1 MMKKIGCILG
11 VWLLVLV
18 QVTAFAESA
27 PAAVREASKSV
38 VRVISET
45 DSGTAF
51 GTGFAIGETSPVSYI
66 VTNYHV
72 VDGAKRVSILLSRD
86 NMIDAEVMTPLPA
99 SDIAILRLKSP
110 INLNPIKLNDS
121 EVKAGTGGYAL
132 GFPGDVDALSGAI
145 DQEVKIRSGNIGSQ
159 NSIQIYENF
168 QALSVYVLDVTIS
181 NGDSGG
187 PFVNDKGEV
196 VGINFAKSNRTDG
209 IGVAIKI
216 SELTKVLDQNGI
228 PYIKAQSMKIAWVAL
243 IVVGVIFV
251 GAIAFLI
258 IVLVKKHKKAKPVL
272 YCVSG
277 EFMGQRFY
285 LDDNGVTIGRDPMV
299 CQIVMPSDSPGIS
312 RAHCTVRYEKSQQ
325 GFYVTD
331 LSSANG
337 TYLANGT
344 KLQPKVPTVLL
355 NGARFYI
362 GDRTAMFSVGLEK

>member
-1 MMKKIGCILG
+1 MKKIGCILG
-11 VWLLVLV
+11 VWLLVLM

-110 INLNPIKLNDS
+110 VNLNPIKLNDS

-285 LDDNGVTIGRDPMV
+285 LDDGVSNRYALGFTGNKPCALYGQIRKESAGFLCDGFVIGKRY
-299 CQIVMPSDSPGIS
+299 IS
-312 RAHCTVRYEKSQQ
+312 CERNKA
-325 GFYVTD
+325 
-331 LSSANG
+331 SAESADRS
-337 TYLANGT
+337 L
-344 KLQPKVPTVLL
+344 KRRTVLYRRQ
-355 NGARFYI
+355 NGDVQR
-362 GDRTAMFSVGLEK
+362 GLGKIKSEK